1 MSPKDENRSE
11 AVRAEKARLFLE
23 QFIEI
28 ETEWISNWL
37 SMENGEI
44 FGADMALLTLEK
56 YRWDDGYHFDTAGI
70 ETAITL
76 FRDMLGGELAAGI
89 VLASYV
95 KNDRPIPEEFRAI
108 HIGLL
113 QPTLRAT
120 KSQPLRPKER
130 RDYLMAWFVYLIH
143 SQFGLPKTMRAGRK
157 RTSEIPLL
165 RLFKRHLSS
174 ILVTLV
180 LRLFRPAHLVRQS
193 AALLIDIRPSHM
205 SDRATAVA
213 LRK

>member
-1 MSPKDENRSE
+1 MLVSPKDENRSE

-28 ETEWISNWL
+28 EAEWISNWL
-37 SMENGEI
+37 SMENGET

-70 ETAITL
+70 KTAITL

-95 KNDRPIPEEFRAI
+95 KNDRPIPEEFKAI
-108 HIGLL
+108 HIALL

-120 KSQPLRPKER
+120 KSQTVRPKER
-130 RDYLMAWFVYLIH
+130 RDYLMAWLVYLIH
-143 SQFGLPKTMRAGRK
+143 NQFELPKTMRAGRK
-157 RTSEIPLL
+157 KDIGNTAGEI
-165 RLFKRHLSS
+165 
-174 ILVTLV
+174 V
-180 LRLFRPAHLVRQS
+180 Q
-193 AALLIDIRPSHM
+193 AALIKHFGDFGFAAISPRSF
-205 SDRATAVA
+205 SQAVRRFA
-213 LRK
+213 NRYPAVPHV